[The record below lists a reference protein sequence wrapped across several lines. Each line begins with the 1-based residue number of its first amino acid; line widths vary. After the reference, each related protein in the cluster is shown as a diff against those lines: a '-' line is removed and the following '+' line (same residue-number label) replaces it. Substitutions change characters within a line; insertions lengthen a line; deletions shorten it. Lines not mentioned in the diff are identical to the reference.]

1 MVSELLKKYI
11 WLVQTFVRA
20 GERGLTL
27 QELAGRWELRFGGDY
42 PRRTFNNHREAID
55 ELFNIR
61 IECDRGTNRYYIAG
75 TADVQDE
82 TAAAAWIINTFTVNE
97 LLSLSKERLSGRV
110 SVEDIPSGQRFLT
123 PVLEAM
129 TEDSELKISYRKYSS
144 ETPSE
149 YTLRPYALKEA
160 SRRWYLVAFCM
171 EKDSIRVYGLD
182 RIVSMSVTGKK
193 FRMPP
198 DFDVDALFATSFGV
212 YLTETP
218 PEKIIFRTN
227 AREAGYLRD
236 LPIHPSQKE
245 IGNDG
250 GKIVFSIFVRPNESL
265 IMELERLGSRIEVLS
280 PEPVRRKLAEN
291 AMQVLEQYRHTGE
304 VHTDDK

>member
-1 MVSELLKKYI
+1 
-11 WLVQTFVRA
+11 
-20 GERGLTL
+20 
-27 QELAGRWELRFGGDY
+27 
-42 PRRTFNNHREAID
+42 
-55 ELFNIR
+55 
-61 IECDRGTNRYYIAG
+61 
-75 TADVQDE
+75 
-82 TAAAAWIINTFTVNE
+82 
-97 LLSLSKERLSGRV
+97 
-110 SVEDIPSGQRFLT
+110 
-123 PVLEAM
+123 
-129 TEDSELKISYRKYSS
+129 
-144 ETPSE
+144 
-149 YTLRPYALKEA
+149 
-160 SRRWYLVAFCM
+160 M

-218 PEKIIFRTN
+218 PEKIIFRTS

-291 AMQVLEQYRHTGE
+291 AMQVLEQYRHTGK